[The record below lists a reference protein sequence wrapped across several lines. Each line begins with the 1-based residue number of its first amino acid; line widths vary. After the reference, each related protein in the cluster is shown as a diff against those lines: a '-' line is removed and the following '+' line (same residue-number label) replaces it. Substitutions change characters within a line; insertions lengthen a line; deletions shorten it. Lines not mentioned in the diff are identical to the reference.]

1 METNRDIRSR
11 IVGVNVPRW
20 ERVASVVLGSGL
32 AGWGIS
38 RMVGV
43 GCKQRGVV
51 RGLLGTLL
59 GAAVLERGV
68 SGRCGVYRMRA
79 VRKGIEFRRAITIQ
93 CSPQEVYE
101 LWRDLANLP
110 RFMHH
115 VKSVEVISNT
125 ISRWV
130 VQEGPKALEWQAEI
144 IEDTPGRRLRWSSL
158 PGGDIEHEGSV
169 DMYEAPA
176 GRGTVVEVKMRYV
189 PPGGLFV
196 MGMLSGTLRALPGL
210 QLAEELARLRM
221 LIETGELATG
231 ARNPGD
237 LKQDEKVFSALGV
250 PAPGVMDAMG
260 KV

>member
-1 METNRDIRSR
+1 MEENRDIRSQ

-20 ERVASVVLGSGL
+20 ERIASVVVGSGL

-38 RMVGV
+38 RVVGV
-43 GCKQRGVV
+43 GCKERRVV
-51 RGLLGTLL
+51 RGLVVTLL
-59 GAAVLERGV
+59 GAAILERGV

-115 VKSVEVISNT
+115 VKSVEVISDKL
-125 ISRWV
+125 SRWV
-130 VQEGPKALEWQAEI
+130 VQEGPKTLEWQAEI
-144 IEDTPGRRLRWSSL
+144 VEDTPGRRLRWSSL

-169 DMYEAPA
+169 DVYEAPV
-176 GRGTVVEVKMRYV
+176 GRGTIVEVKMRYV

-196 MGMLSGTLRALPGL
+196 MGMLSGFLRALPGV

-231 ARNPGD
+231 ARNPREV
-237 LKQDEKVFSALGV
+237 QQSEKVISAQGV
-250 PAPGVMDAMG
+250 ATGTV
-260 KV
+260 